1 MEGIGIGSRTLTLMS
16 GMSAYEHKAT
26 PLYSFSTQSFKVE
39 DGQRD
44 QVKRGHKGPSQLIKA
59 IE

>member
-1 MEGIGIGSRTLTLMS
+1 MKGIGIGNRTLTLMS

-44 QVKRGHKGPSQLIKA
+44 QVKRGHKCPSQLIKA